1 MWEVMLCLD
10 LLQVLIVLDF
20 MEKGDM
26 KSYLDYL
33 TIRSEAWL
41 CTSTVN
47 EYVTHCVNVSP
58 VGVKARLCFQVSSS
72 SLVERLL
79 LGWPTWQRSHSYTET

>member
-33 TIRSEAWL
+33 TIRYEAWL
-41 CTSTVN
+41 CTSTLN
-47 EYVTHCVNVSP
+47 CVNVSP
-58 VGVKARLCFQVSSS
+58 AGVRTRLGCRVSSS

>member
-1 MWEVMLCLD
+1 MFCLD

-33 TIRSEAWL
+33 TIRSEAIHTL
-41 CTSTVN
+41 IL
-47 EYVTHCVNVSP
+47 
-58 VGVKARLCFQVSSS
+58 RLGYT
-72 SLVERLL
+72 LVL
-79 LGWPTWQRSHSYTET
+79 

>member
-1 MWEVMLCLD
+1 MLCLD

-41 CTSTVN
+41 YTR
-47 EYVTHCVNVSP
+47 YHVT
-58 VGVKARLCFQVSSS
+58 Q
-72 SLVERLL
+72 
-79 LGWPTWQRSHSYTET
+79 

>member
-1 MWEVMLCLD
+1 MILCVD

-41 CTSTVN
+41 YTIHN

-58 VGVKARLCFQVSSS
+58 AGVKTRLSCRVSSS

-79 LGWPTWQRSHSYTET
+79 LGWPTW